1 MIPPEAPRIRNWHVE
16 REGVVAE
23 TCERLGIGNNTK
35 TEFFEQPR
43 MVGLA
48 GPCGS
53 GKSTVASMVVARE
66 DVRKYF
72 YKGVLWLQVGQGAKD
87 RLSEVILHLAR
98 MVYETVMQKACRPP
112 RISGVGVTPEDG
124 AAYIHEV
131 VNETNLRFLVVAD
144 NVWEAEVLK
153 ELKWAG
159 VWVLYTTRHDNL
171 EPEAPL
177 RLDKVLEKEAE
188 VVLKRAAD
196 LDDDTPLPGAA
207 YELMQRCEFSVMH
220 LAFAGRWRVVRGRSD
235 EEAWRAA
242 LNHIGEAQKA
252 GEGGQLLP
260 WRAAMLRAGP
270 GELASDTPQNKEL
283 YLSLAILPKG
293 LAFRSTVAAV
303 LLYGDGCSAEELE
316 AAGEVLAVLERLSI
330 LTLEVGGKYR
340 VHEVHADF
348 VSECVATDE
357 EARNNALLRWK
368 KYIST
373 VRALNTYSSA
383 WLVKIWDVVA
393 EVEGKGAVSKPY
405 DAALDAMDPLSTNLS
420 KAMRRA
426 ARFHWRREDRLEA
439 YTKQYQL
446 QLLEESRIDGNS
458 LAVAKVLHILGMC
471 VYKGGRKEEAEEMY
485 RRALSIFEAKL
496 GVDHLEVAH
505 TLYEL
510 GRCLYVAGRTDEAEE
525 HLRRALKIEEEKLGG
540 HHLDVAS
547 TRYHLGVCLYRAGR
561 REEAKQSLQPALA
574 IWKEHPG
581 GDRLNVAHALHS
593 LGLCA
598 LETGQTEE
606 AEGLLRQSLDIREDL
621 GSNAADVA
629 SSLHYLGACA
639 STSGRAEDAERIY
652 RRALAIREETL
663 EANHQDLACTLHN
676 LGVCIHKAGPT
687 EEAEGFLRRA
697 LAIKEKDLGKDH
709 PSVIE
714 TRQAIKVCSPP
725 SNLASFK
732 VPALVAG
739 GLLGA
744 TLLLKTARKGR
755 V

>member
-1 MIPPEAPRIRNWHVE
+1 M
-16 REGVVAE
+16 VAE
-23 TCERLGIGNNTK
+23 TCNRLGVGRNNK
-35 TEFFEQPR
+35 PEFFEQPR

-66 DVRKYF
+66 DVRKFF
-72 YKGVLWLQVGQGAKD
+72 YKGVLWLPVGEGAKD

-98 MVYETVMQKACRPP
+98 MVYETVMLRACRPP

-131 VNETNLRFLVVAD
+131 VNESNLRFLVVAD

-159 VWVLYTTRHDNL
+159 VWVLYTTRHDGL
-171 EPEAPL
+171 VPDSPPL
-177 RLDKVLEKEAE
+177 RLDRVLEKEAE
-188 VVLKRAAD
+188 AVLKRAAEI
-196 LDDDTPLPGAA
+196 DDDTPLPRAA

-242 LNHIGEAQKA
+242 LDHIGEAQKTD
-252 GEGGQLLP
+252 GGDGQQLLS

-270 GELASDTPQNKEL
+270 GELASDSPQTRQL
-283 YLSLAILPKG
+283 YLSLAVLPKG
-293 LAFRSTVAAV
+293 LAFRSAVAAV
-303 LLYGDGCSAEELE
+303 LLYGDECSAEEVE
-316 AAGEVLAVLERLSI
+316 AAGDVLAVLERLSI

-340 VHEVHADF
+340 VHEIHADF
-348 VSECVATDE
+348 VSECAVVAVATSEDE
-357 EARNNALLRWK
+357 GDLRNKALLRWK
-368 KYIST
+368 RYIST
-373 VRALNTYSSA
+373 VRALNTYSST

-393 EVEGKGAVSKPY
+393 EVEGEGAVSRPY
-405 DAALDAMDPLSTNLS
+405 DAALAAMDPSSAKLS
-420 KAMRRA
+420 KALRRA
-426 ARFHWRREDRLEA
+426 ARFHWRRKDRLEA

-446 QLLEESRIDGNS
+446 QLLEESRVDGDG

-485 RRALSIFEAKL
+485 LRALAIFEAKL

-510 GRCLYVAGRTDEAEE
+510 GRCYYAAGRTAEAEE
-525 HLRRALKIEEEKLGG
+525 HLRRALEIEVEKLGP

-547 TRYHLGVCLYRAGR
+547 TLYHLGVCLYRAGR
-561 REEAKQSLQPALA
+561 REEAKGSLRPALA

-598 LETGQTEE
+598 LKTGETEE
-606 AEGLLRQSLDIREDL
+606 AEGLLRQSLGIREEEP
-621 GSNAADVA
+621 SANAADVA

-639 STSGRAEDAERIY
+639 SKAGRAEDAEKLY
-652 RRALAIREETL
+652 RQALAIREEKL

-676 LGVCIHKAGPT
+676 LGVCALKAGER
-687 EEAEGFLRRA
+687 EEAEGLLRRA
-697 LAIKEKDLGKDH
+697 LSIKEMELGRDH
-709 PSVIE
+709 PSVTK
-714 TRQAIKVCSPP
+714 TRQAMRVCSPHP
-725 SNLASFK
+725 KLANFT
-732 VPALVAG
+732 VPVLVAG

-744 TLLLKTARKGR
+744 AATILLKTARKGR